1 MSAPVQAVHHPIRR
15 GMMRARTSING
26 RNPKV
31 GDNNM
36 MGMLHLIISLLV
48 DVLIVD
54 AIPQNIRER
63 IINYS

>member
-1 MSAPVQAVHHPIRR
+1 
-15 GMMRARTSING
+15 
-26 RNPKV
+26 
-31 GDNNM
+31 M

>member
-1 MSAPVQAVHHPIRR
+1 
-15 GMMRARTSING
+15 
-26 RNPKV
+26 
-31 GDNNM
+31 

-48 DVLIVD
+48 DILIVD

>member
-1 MSAPVQAVHHPIRR
+1 
-15 GMMRARTSING
+15 
-26 RNPKV
+26 
-31 GDNNM
+31 M

-48 DVLIVD
+48 DILIVD